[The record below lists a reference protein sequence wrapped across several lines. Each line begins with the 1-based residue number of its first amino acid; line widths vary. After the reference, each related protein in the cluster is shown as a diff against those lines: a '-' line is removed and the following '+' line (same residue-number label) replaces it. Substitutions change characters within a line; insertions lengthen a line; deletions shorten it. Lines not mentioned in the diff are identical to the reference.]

1 MDTNYLDS
9 QEPVC
14 VTFTVEQWAKVVASV
29 ATSGLTLFEKDCL
42 NSTIYETVMRA
53 ERTLS

>member
-1 MDTNYLDS
+1 MYELDS
-9 QEPVC
+9 QEPIC

-29 ATSGLTLFEKDCL
+29 STSGLDLFEKECINAKIFD
-42 NSTIYETVMRA
+42 TVMRA